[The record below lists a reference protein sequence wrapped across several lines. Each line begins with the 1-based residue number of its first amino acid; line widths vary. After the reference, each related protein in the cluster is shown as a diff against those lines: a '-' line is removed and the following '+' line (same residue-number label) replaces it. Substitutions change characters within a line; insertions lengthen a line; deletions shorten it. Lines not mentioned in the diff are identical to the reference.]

1 MTKISVVISAF
12 NEEKNLPRLLK
23 SLKWADEII
32 VIDNQSA
39 DKTAEIAKSFGAK
52 VFTQPNNLM
61 LNVNKNFGFTKA
73 TSDWILNLDADEE
86 LSAEL
91 EKEIRVAIT
100 NKKTN
105 GYWLARQNIIFGKW
119 IKHSLW
125 WPDYQLR
132 LFRKDK
138 GKFPCL
144 HIHEYLEVEGQLDY
158 LKSALIH
165 YNYETVS
172 EFLYKLDKI
181 YTENEVQA
189 FQKSGKKLNWFAAI
203 RFPVEDF
210 LKTFFSQ
217 QGYKD
222 GLHGLVL
229 SLLQAFYAEVVFAK
243 IWEKQKFHIEEP
255 KELLP
260 DFIQE
265 LKKAGHDLKYWI
277 NTVLMAENRFWVTKF
292 FYRLRRRFGL

>member
-12 NEEKNLPRLLK
+12 NEEKYLPRLLE
-23 SLKWADEII
+23 SVKWSDEII
-32 VIDNQSA
+32 VIDNQSS

-52 VFTQPNNLM
+52 VFLRPNNLM
-61 LNVNKNFGFTKA
+61 LNVNKNFGFTKV
-73 TSDWILNLDADEE
+73 TNDWIFNLDADEE
-86 LSAEL
+86 VSAEL
-91 EKEIRVAIT
+91 AKEVRTAIT
-100 NKKTN
+100 NVKTS
-105 GYWLARQNIIFGKW
+105 GYWMPRQNIIFGKW

-132 LFRKDK
+132 LFRKNK

-158 LKSALIH
+158 LKSPITH

-181 YTENEVQA
+181 YTENEVLIY
-189 FQKSGKKLNWFAAI
+189 QKSGKKLNWLDAI
-203 RFPVEDF
+203 RFPFNDF

-243 IWEKQKFHIEEP
+243 IWEKQKFKIDEP

-260 DFIQE
+260 EFIIE
-265 LKKAGHDLKYWI
+265 LKKAEHDLKYWI
-277 NTVLMAENRFWVTKF
+277 NTVLLGESGGQIKKSL
-292 FYRLRRRFGL
+292 YRLKRRFNL

>member
-32 VIDNQSA
+32 VVDNQSL
-39 DKTAEIAKSFGAK
+39 DKTAEIARSFGAK
-52 VFTQPNNLM
+52 VFPRQNNLM

-86 LSAEL
+86 VSSEL
-91 EKEIRVAIT
+91 EKEICRVID
-100 NKKTN
+100 NSKEN
-105 GYWLARQNIIFGKW
+105 GYWLPRQNIIFGKW

-132 LFRKDK
+132 LFRKNN
-138 GKFPCL
+138 GKFPCE
-144 HIHEYLEVEGQLDY
+144 HIHEYLEVEGRLDY
-158 LKSALIH
+158 LKSPLTH

-181 YTENEVQA
+181 YTENEVQV
-189 FQKSGKKLNWFAAI
+189 FQKSGKKLNWFDAL
-203 RFPVEDF
+203 RFPVGDF

-217 QGYKD
+217 KGYKD

-243 IWEKQKFHIEEP
+243 IWEKQKFNLEEP
-255 KELLP
+255 KEMLP
-260 DFIQE
+260 EFILE

-277 NTVLMAENRFWVTKF
+277 NTELLEESGGQIKKSL
-292 FYRLRRRFGL
+292 YRLKRKFNL